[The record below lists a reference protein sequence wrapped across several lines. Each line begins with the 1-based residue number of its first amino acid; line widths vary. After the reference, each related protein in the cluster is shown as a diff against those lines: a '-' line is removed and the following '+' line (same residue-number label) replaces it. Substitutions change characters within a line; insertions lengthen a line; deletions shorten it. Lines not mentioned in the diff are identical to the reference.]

1 MNIKHLEVLIMKTLL
16 KVIACAVDVSFL
28 PIRFIIGLEI
38 VLTYA
43 IMSDSDIK
51 ETLSGYWHGCRQ
63 IPSVLKES
71 IRSMFNME

>member
-1 MNIKHLEVLIMKTLL
+1 MKTLS

-38 VLTYA
+38 ALTYA

-51 ETLSGYWHGCRQ
+51 ETLSGY
-63 IPSVLKES
+63 
-71 IRSMFNME
+71 

>member
-1 MNIKHLEVLIMKTLL
+1 MKTLL

-38 VLTYA
+38 ALTYA
-43 IMSDSDIK
+43 IMSDSGIK
-51 ETLSGYWHGCRQ
+51 ETLSGYWQGCRQ
-63 IPSVLKES
+63 IPSLLKEA

>member
-1 MNIKHLEVLIMKTLL
+1 MKTLL

-38 VLTYA
+38 ALTYA

-51 ETLSGYWHGCRQ
+51 ETLSGYWQGCCQ
-63 IPSVLKES
+63 IPSLLKES
-71 IRSMFNME
+71 IRSIFNME